1 MVKIA
6 VIGAGFMG
14 RTHAEAYSRIELAQ
28 VAAVCDRDKAL
39 GEKFAEDFGCSF
51 YEDFDTMA
59 AECEF
64 EVADIC
70 LPTFLHETFTVKA
83 AEHGKHI
90 FCEKPATLSV
100 ESLDR
105 MIGAAEKAG
114 VNLMIGQVVRFWPEY
129 RTAKQMRDNGELGEL
144 NYAYGARLSEHPAWS
159 EWYRRPENSG
169 GGLFDLHLHDIDFFC
184 WMFGEVESVFASG
197 KKNEL
202 GCWNFVNSTLNFQSG
217 QSASVQGVIEMTK
230 GYPFTMELRLTGSKA
245 TYEYIMKAGANLEDV
260 ASARRDTRVYGQDG
274 ARILPLDETDA
285 YETELR
291 HFVACISEHRE
302 SEIIPAAS
310 ARKVMCVM
318 EALKTSL
325 ETGKQAAVDYGKRQ
339 LLV

>member
-14 RTHAEAYSRIELAQ
+14 RTHAEAYSRIDLAQ
-28 VAAVCDRDKAL
+28 VAAVCDRDREL
-39 GEKFAEDFGCSF
+39 GEKFARDFGCSF
-51 YEDFDTMA
+51 YEDFEAMA
-59 AECEF
+59 EDCEF

-70 LPTFLHETFTVKA
+70 LPTFLHEEFAVKA

-90 FCEKPATLSV
+90 FCEKPAALSV
-100 ESLDR
+100 ESLER
-105 MIGAAEKAG
+105 LIEAAEKAG
-114 VNLMIGQVVRFWPEY
+114 VKIMIGQVVRFWPEY
-129 RTAKQMRDNGELGEL
+129 QTAKAMYGNGELGDL

-184 WMFGEVESVFASG
+184 WLLGEVESVFASG

-202 GCWNFVNSTLNFQSG
+202 GCWNFVNSTLKFQSG

-230 GYPFTMELRLTGSKA
+230 GYPFTMELRLTGSQA

-260 ASARRDTRVYGQDG
+260 ASARRDTRVYCEEG
-274 ARILPLDETDA
+274 AKILPLDETDA

-291 HFVACISEHRE
+291 HFVQCISENRE
-302 SEIIPAAS
+302 SEIIPAAQ

-318 EALKTSL
+318 EALKASL
-325 ETGKQAAVDYGKRQ
+325 ETGKQVIVDYGKRN
-339 LLV
+339 LPV

>member
-14 RTHAEAYSRIELAQ
+14 RTHAEAYSRIGLAQ
-28 VAAVCDRDKAL
+28 VAAVCDKDRAL
-39 GEKFAEDFGCSF
+39 GEKFGEDFGCSF
-51 YEDFDTMA
+51 YEDFDAMVKD
-59 AECEF
+59 CEF

-70 LPTFLHETFTVKA
+70 LPTFLHREFAVRA
-83 AEHGKHI
+83 AEQGKHV
-90 FCEKPATLSV
+90 FCEKPAALNV
-100 ESLDR
+100 ESLDC
-105 MIGAAEKAG
+105 MIEAARKAG
-114 VNLMIGQVVRFWPEY
+114 VRLMIGQVVRFWPEY
-129 RTAKQMRDNGELGEL
+129 RTAKQMYDQGELGAL

-159 EWYRRPENSG
+159 QWYRRPENSG

-184 WMFGEVESVFASG
+184 WMFGQAESVFASG
-197 KKNEL
+197 TKNEL
-202 GCWNFVNSTLNFQSG
+202 GCWNFVNSTLNFASG

-230 GYPFTMELRLTGSKA
+230 GYPFTMELRLVGSQA

-260 ASARRDTRVYGQDG
+260 ASARRDTRVYSQEG
-274 ARILPLDETDA
+274 ARLLPVDETDA

-291 HFVACISEHRE
+291 HFVECISENRD
-302 SEIIPAAS
+302 SEVIPAAQ

-325 ETGKQAAVDYGKRQ
+325 ETGKQVIVDYGERK
-339 LLV
+339 LPD